1 MKMKTVDVKRE
12 CATGTMGRRSATDA
26 RRETLALLASSG
38 VSVCVS
44 CVVTTHRNDGSSAS
58 ALRGLIFWCG
68 ILMSVLAPLADVAAT
83 KKRREDRK
91 KTTTGG
97 GGGGGDENGFR
108 FRSVAA
114 SMVGYVVGLVA
125 WCGITWAFGA
135 SGWRN
140 ADAARG
146 SRALASMASGM
157 TFAPLFV
164 ACDAAMEDG
173 CEDVFKETARQ
184 ARRIAVDGDVRTPRE
199 VGARASAFGACVGAW
214 FGALPIPLDW
224 DRAWQ
229 KWPVS
234 VVRGMT
240 LGQLVG
246 ATMAIVYVYLHDV
259 LRMRASTT
267 MTTAAARDV
276 EDEKEMF
283 PSSPPKRKR
292 GRPRKNPA

>member
-1 MKMKTVDVKRE
+1 MMDDVNVKRGRRRRRQSE
-12 CATGTMGRRSATDA
+12 RARTMGRSVTTDA
-26 RRETLALLASSG
+26 TRETLALMASSG
-38 VSVCVS
+38 VSVCMS
-44 CVVTTHRNDGSSAS
+44 CVVTTHRSGVV
-58 ALRGLIFWCG
+58 FWCG
-68 ILMSVLAPLADVAAT
+68 VLMSILAPLADVAAT
-83 KKRREDRK
+83 KRNDKT
-91 KTTTGG
+91 KTTGVG
-97 GGGGGDENGFR
+97 VDVDSENDGFR

-114 SMVGYVVGLVA
+114 SMVGYLVGFVA

-135 SGWRN
+135 SGWRG

-164 ACDAAMEDG
+164 ACDAAMEDQ
-173 CEDVFKETARQ
+173 CEDVSKETARQ

-240 LGQLVG
+240 LGHLVG

-267 MTTAAARDV
+267 TTTRDG
-276 EDEKEMF
+276 EDVKETF
-283 PSSPPKRKR
+283 PSSPPKRRR
-292 GRPRKNPA
+292 GRPRKNPS

>member
-1 MKMKTVDVKRE
+1 M
-12 CATGTMGRRSATDA
+12 
-26 RRETLALLASSG
+26 
-38 VSVCVS
+38 S
-44 CVVTTHRNDGSSAS
+44 CVVTTHRNGSSFAVH
-58 ALRGLIFWCG
+58 GLVFWCG

-83 KKRREDRK
+83 KRRDTTK
-91 KTTTGG
+91 TTTTTTTTTTTGG
-97 GGGGGDENGFR
+97 EDVEDVDVENGFR

-114 SMVGYVVGLVA
+114 SMVGYVVGFVA

-135 SGWRN
+135 SGWRD

-173 CEDVFKETARQ
+173 CEDVFKETARL

-199 VGARASAFGACVGAW
+199 VGARASALGACVGAW

-267 MTTAAARDV
+267 TMTMTTATAKARAG
-276 EDEKEMF
+276 EDEKGMF
-283 PSSPPKRKR
+283 PSSPPKRRR

>member
-1 MKMKTVDVKRE
+1 M
-12 CATGTMGRRSATDA
+12 
-26 RRETLALLASSG
+26 LASSG
-38 VSVCVS
+38 VSVCMS
-44 CVVTTHRNDGSSAS
+44 CVVTTRRNGSAS
-58 ALRGLIFWCG
+58 ASVHGLVFWCG
-68 ILMSVLAPLADVAAT
+68 VLMSVLAPLADVAAT
-83 KKRREDRK
+83 KRRD
-91 KTTTGG
+91 KTKTTGG
-97 GGGGGDENGFR
+97 GGVDVVDVENGFR

-114 SMVGYVVGLVA
+114 SMVGYVVGFVA

-135 SGWRN
+135 SGWRD

-164 ACDAAMEDG
+164 ACDAAMEDE
-173 CEDVFKETARQ
+173 CEDVFKETARL

-240 LGQLVG
+240 LGHLVG
-246 ATMAIVYVYLHDV
+246 ATMAIAYVYLHDV

-267 MTTAAARDV
+267 MTTATARDG
-276 EDEKEMF
+276 EDAKQMF
-283 PSSPPKRKR
+283 PSSPPKRRR
-292 GRPRKNPA
+292 GRPRKNPT